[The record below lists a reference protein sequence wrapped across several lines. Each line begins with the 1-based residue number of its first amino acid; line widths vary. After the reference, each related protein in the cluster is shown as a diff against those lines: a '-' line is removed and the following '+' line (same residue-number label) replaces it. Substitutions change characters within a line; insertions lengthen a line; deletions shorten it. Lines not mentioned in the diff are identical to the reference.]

1 MGQFGRSIGSSMTGL
16 RRNRP
21 ERTQFTVIRGVAGV
35 QTPAFVERWAAC
47 HSPSRIPEPRRAGRC
62 LRSVQSR
69 VHVRQRRGVLENDAE
84 ALRWYRLAAEQG
96 DASAQTNLGV
106 MSANGEGVPENT
118 VNAYAWFSIAAA
130 QGNTSAKEL
139 KELVTGLMVRSQI
152 AEAQGL
158 ALEYWNLYVLPFQ

>member
-1 MGQFGRSIGSSMTGL
+1 MSPEFRL
-16 RRNRP
+16 R
-21 ERTQFTVIRGVAGV
+21 
-35 QTPAFVERWAAC
+35 
-47 HSPSRIPEPRRAGRC
+47 PSLSDGPHAT
-62 LRSVQSR
+62 
-69 VHVRQRRGVLENDAE
+69 
-84 ALRWYRLAAEQG
+84 ALRGFRSYAEQG

-158 ALEYWNLYVLPFQ
+158 ALEYWNLYVLPFQLPVVTRHTGCGDR